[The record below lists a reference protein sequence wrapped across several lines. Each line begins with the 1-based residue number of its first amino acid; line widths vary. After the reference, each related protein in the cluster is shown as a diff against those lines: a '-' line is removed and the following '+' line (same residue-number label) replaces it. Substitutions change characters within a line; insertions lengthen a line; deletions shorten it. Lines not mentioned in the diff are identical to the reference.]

1 MNGERAQPGEIPY
14 QAALYQHDP
23 QQGVYGPCGGT
34 LINPLWVVTA
44 GHCFPWPN
52 ARTEVRL
59 GGINVDQMSYR
70 EFAIYR
76 IIHEQYSA
84 NPYYNDIALLRL
96 PYAPSGPGIAVIRYA
111 STEWG
116 SLVGA
121 TVQVS
126 GYGQTTSNSQTSPDL
141 FRTRLQV
148 ITNEQCASRFSQPI
162 IASIMCAQWYEQYA
176 QSACQGDSGGP
187 LTTWDAQNN
196 QVLVGVVS
204 FGNQICDIGEPN
216 AFTRVSAFSDWLT
229 NTMQRNG

>member
-14 QAALYQHDP
+14 QAAIYQHDP

-70 EFAIYR
+70 EFANYR

-111 STEWG
+111 STEWLAPP
-116 SLVGA
+116 SKFPDMDKRRQ
-121 TVQVS
+121 TVRPRRICS
-126 GYGQTTSNSQTSPDL
+126 GP
-141 FRTRLQV
+141 
-148 ITNEQCASRFSQPI
+148 
-162 IASIMCAQWYEQYA
+162 
-176 QSACQGDSGGP
+176 ACK
-187 LTTWDAQNN
+187 
-196 QVLVGVVS
+196 
-204 FGNQICDIGEPN
+204 
-216 AFTRVSAFSDWLT
+216 
-229 NTMQRNG
+229 